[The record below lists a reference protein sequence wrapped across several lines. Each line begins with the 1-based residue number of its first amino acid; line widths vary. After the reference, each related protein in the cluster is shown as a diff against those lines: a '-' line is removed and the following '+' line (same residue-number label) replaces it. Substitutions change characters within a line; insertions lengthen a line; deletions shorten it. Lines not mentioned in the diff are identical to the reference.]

1 MTATYEK
8 IATTNLGSASS
19 SVSFSSISGAYTDLK
34 IVIVAGQNPLN
45 NGFSWQYNSDT
56 GNNYSNTTLIGD
68 GSSAFSV
75 RQSNNPRISGF
86 GDLGSSAL
94 SSLIKIDINNYSNTT
109 TYKTAL
115 SRFDSIP
122 KGRTEATVSLWRSLS
137 AITSIAFS
145 FENGS
150 DTFPTGSTF
159 TIYGIKAE

>member
-8 IATTNLGSASS
+8 IATTTLGSASS
-19 SVSFSSISGAYTDLK
+19 SVSFTSISGAYTDLRII
-34 IVIVAGQNPLN
+34 IVTGQTPLN
-45 NGFSWQYNSDT
+45 NAISWQYNSDT
-56 GNNYSNTTLIGD
+56 GTNYSNTALLGNGT
-68 GSSAFSV
+68 SAFST
-75 RQSNNPRISGF
+75 RASTQPRITGF

-115 SRFDSIP
+115 TRFDSIP
-122 KGRTEATVSLWRSLS
+122 KGRTAAVVSLWRSLS